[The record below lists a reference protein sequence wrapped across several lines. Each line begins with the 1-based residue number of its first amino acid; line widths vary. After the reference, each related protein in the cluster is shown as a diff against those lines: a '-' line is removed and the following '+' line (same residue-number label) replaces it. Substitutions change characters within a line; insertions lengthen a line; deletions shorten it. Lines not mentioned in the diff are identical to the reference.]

1 MDNIELLFATAAFL
15 ILVYLFHRK
24 SETIGNWSHLFAD
37 MQHDPEEFYRLVT
50 EILTER
56 QVPDFTTTSRNLK
69 EGNILS
75 HQRIYLEVT
84 RGDYV
89 FHICAAPWGT
99 GFFFS
104 WWLRFKHPSIV
115 GRRTTHAL
123 PDDTY
128 YKADTDNM
136 FRTSV
141 HHSVLEAI
149 DRLTETKGIKGL
161 TELERKPDM
170 RGMAI

>member
-1 MDNIELLFATAAFL
+1 MDIKSILFIAALL

-56 QVPDFTTTSRNLK
+56 QVPDFTTTTRTFK
-69 EGNILS
+69 EGNIFS
-75 HQRIYLEVT
+75 HQRVYLEVA

-99 GFFFS
+99 SFFFS
-104 WWLRFKHPSIV
+104 WWLRFKHPSAI
-115 GRRTTHAL
+115 GRRSKNAL

-128 YKADTDNM
+128 YKADTDTM

-141 HHSVLEAI
+141 HHGVLAAI
-149 DRLTETKGIKGL
+149 EQLTETKGLKGL

-170 RGMAI
+170 RSMAI